1 MPSLICRP
9 ARGVGPTG
17 AAHSA
22 HADRLARYA
31 RNGRFAPAGQDR
43 PSFLLTLRLAS
54 DDTILSIHPMTV
66 FMAFPSLPV
75 LHPTGAT
82 PNEFAIWR

>member
-1 MPSLICRP
+1 
-9 ARGVGPTG
+9 
-17 AAHSA
+17 
-22 HADRLARYA
+22 
-31 RNGRFAPAGQDR
+31 
-43 PSFLLTLRLAS
+43 LTLRLAS